1 MSVKSM
7 CLNFNFCLYYS
18 SVMDFKPHISS
29 SLCGK
34 LSIFKPPRLY
44 REIGPNEILNS
55 ISYSED
61 PFKQTE
67 HPFKQTEHP
76 FKQTEHCTELNQTLF
91 NTIKLGTLYRPD
103 YSCLQL
109 LCCVLFTFHH
119 IREST
124 I

>member
-18 SVMDFKPHISS
+18 SVMDFKPRISS
-29 SLCGK
+29 SVCGK
-34 LSIFKPPRLY
+34 LSIFKH
-44 REIGPNEILNS
+44 PNEILNS

-67 HPFKQTEHP
+67 H
-76 FKQTEHCTELNQTLF
+76 CTKLDQTLF
-91 NTIKLGTLYRPD
+91 SAIKLGTLYRPD

-109 LCCVLFTFHH
+109 WRCVLFKFHH